1 MSQTPGRPCPAC
13 GTPVP
18 AGQRFCSNCGTDL
31 SVSGP
36 ASQYGGSSPQQ
47 MSPYGQPQQQ
57 VPPYAQAPGAFNQ
70 PPPQPYQQPQKSNP
84 IAEALG
90 ALGLLFFLRRYR
102 PGYRPR
108 RQSSGCCGCLVA
120 LIILLLIFGI
130 PTYVYYHANPNV
142 INQIKNQFQQTN
154 TGTNN
159 NVDNGNGNNNGSNT
173 QSSITTATI
182 NQSVTYSGVN
192 ILIESVQQSAAFSDD
207 TSTGTTGAIR
217 IKIKETNNSGQN
229 GSYFYGDIAHLVLPD
244 KSTVALSNSLQG
256 SAPNTATVRENWL
269 DFAVPTSVKI
279 DQITLVLGNTQNA
292 QMSIPLTGK
301 ADLSALQDK
310 KVTPNKPISYDGL
323 NWTFLSATESF
334 SVAGHQATSGM
345 RYVVLSFKV
354 DNPTSSNKVIGFT
367 NEYMRLKAG
376 SNVSSPA
383 DGISTTLPLG
393 VNANTTGASGTVTF
407 LVQQGNTAYTLIFL
421 AAQNYSNVQIN
432 TDFTI
437 Q

>member
-47 MSPYGQPQQQ
+47 VSPYGQPQQQ
-57 VPPYAQAPGAFNQ
+57 VPPYAQSPGAFN
-70 PPPQPYQQPQKSNP
+70 PPPVQPYQQPQRSNP

-90 ALGLLFFLRRYR
+90 ALGLLFFMRRYR

-120 LIILLLIFGI
+120 LVILLLIFGI
-130 PTYVYYHANPNV
+130 PAYVYYHANPNA
-142 INQIKNQFQQTN
+142 INQIKNRFQQTN
-154 TGTNN
+154 ISTNN
-159 NVDNGNGNNNGSNT
+159 NVDNGNRPTT
-173 QSSITTATI
+173 QPPITTVNI

-192 ILIESVQQSAAFSDD
+192 ITIESAQQSAAFLDD

-229 GSYFYGDIAHLVLPD
+229 GGYFYNDIAHLVLPD
-244 KSTVALSNSLQG
+244 KSTVALSSTLQAT
-256 SAPNTATVRENWL
+256 APDTGTVRENWL
-269 DFAVPTSVKI
+269 DFAVPTSDKI

-310 KVTPNKPISYDGL
+310 KATLNKPISYDGL

-334 SVAGHQATSGM
+334 SVPGHQATSGM